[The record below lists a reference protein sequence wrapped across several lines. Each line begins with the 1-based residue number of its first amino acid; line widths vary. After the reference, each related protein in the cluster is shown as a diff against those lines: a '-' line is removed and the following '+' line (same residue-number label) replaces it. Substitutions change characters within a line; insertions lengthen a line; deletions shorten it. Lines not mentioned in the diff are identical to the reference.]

1 MPVNPDMATVM
12 SQMMQMQS
20 AQSASTNMLASAIGS
35 LQQTISQMASAT
47 QLGVSTA
54 LAGGQTALQSLQLG
68 AATAMGDIGAVGG
81 GIGQA
86 LQMMGGPAG
95 APPPVPA
102 MAMGGGAGGMT
113 LGPGNMAYGA
123 SVGAMAL
130 VGAAGGFAAWEMT
143 SPTLGAGLRA
153 VGQGARVGARLLG
166 GVGIRG
172 AIGGAIGGGAVAMG
186 AIALPLAAGLGVEEA
201 VNIGI
206 ERIGA
211 VRDVEAIL
219 AQQAGRITAFDPNIG
234 IPSAGQFRGAANQI
248 VGDLARTNLGA
259 GGAAQF
265 VSQAAELGLFTG
277 AGADPQGIRGRAQ
290 ELASAVNEM
299 TRLLGT
305 SMEESL
311 TMMAELRQVGF
322 EGAGAP
328 GAVLASRGRGR
339 LGGFTAA
346 EMHTV
351 GMRGAQAFRGMGISP
366 TVGFNAAQSN
376 LAQISDMVNNNLLSN
391 DLVASMGGRQ
401 RMAEAATQ
409 GMAGFL
415 QTGAGQAF
423 LAAGAQGPGGV
434 MGFIGGQQDL
444 ATAAMMGLGGGG
456 DPRDITAFLGAR
468 GRIAREL
475 GPEMIAAGQ
484 MVTLQEMVERS
495 GYQLRGL
502 NRQGQQDLIAGIA
515 LRGQQGLGIQ
525 GQEQAVLLAARFM
538 AAPETL
544 TRQAQAMRSES
555 WREALTQY
563 NDQNVNFSGAWFKT
577 TTFFNELGA
586 GIGRPFA
593 AVRNAIATAYDDF
606 TEDTG
611 MWLNG
616 EGVEILT
623 KGNVETVAKFQR
635 DLDRDPRAQERAIQ
649 AILSPDDV
657 ERLRKR
663 ANVVT
668 LSGTMTEIH
677 EQIKA
682 KGLIALGGAEETFL
696 SKAAAFGRPDLP
708 SAAIEELDAT
718 REFTISAI
726 KSTEVETRNRLS
738 NEVSA
743 ARIRRAG
750 ATEKSK
756 KADER
761 AVDEMLHKNIQLS
774 RHEEIMLG
782 LRTETWVAGGV
793 GAPGVSVV
801 GKIDP
806 EKDPSRQSIAF
817 INDTTKDEGTR
828 ADWAIEHARR
838 VSGGDE
844 EQMALF
850 LTSEMV
856 PQNIQAIVA
865 ERTNIETLRRGLQ
878 SDPEKLSRQF
888 KESARGLSETLLGGT
903 SNKEIRFIQ
912 SQMDLVSL
920 LTDSNT
926 SHRVAAEAANEF
938 AKRGRRV
945 GLEINAGR
953 VIGRAQQVE
962 REARRE
968 FRAFGGETGLV
979 AMRRRIAVGA
989 EREVESLEERILRR
1003 GEQGIAVAGEAEAFK
1018 VAERIAAVGG
1028 EFEDVNQIVDNLS
1041 SEQQSNLL
1049 RITDRSPVMRQLIQT
1064 AIDSDRQDEQAI
1076 KKTVGL
1082 VAGVQRVK
1090 TDPADQARVE
1100 AFQSETIKGFNGI
1113 NQTIS
1118 DNLALSSALLNDAQR
1133 LGIQVSRGK

>member
-1 MPVNPDMATVM
+1 MATVM

-35 LQQTISQMASAT
+35 LQQTIAQMASAT

-113 LGPGNMAYGA
+113 LGPGNIAYGA

-130 VGAAGGFAAWEMT
+130 VGAAGGYAAWEMT

-166 GVGIRG
+166 GAGIRG

-186 AIALPLAAGLGVEEA
+186 AIALPLAAGLAVEEA

-219 AQQAGRITAFDPNIG
+219 TQQAGRITAFDPNMG
-234 IPSAGQFRGAANQI
+234 IPSVGQFRGVASQI

-277 AGADPQGIRGRAQ
+277 AGADPQGIRGRAR
-290 ELASAVNEM
+290 ELAEAVNEM

-305 SMEESL
+305 SMQESL

-346 EMHTV
+346 EMHAV

-366 TVGFNAAQSN
+366 TVGFNAAQNN
-376 LAQISDMVNNNLLSN
+376 LAQISDMVNNNLISN

-409 GMAGFL
+409 SMAGFL

-423 LAAGAQGPGGV
+423 LASGAQGAGGA
-434 MGFIGGQQDL
+434 MGFISGQQDL

-456 DPRDITAFLGAR
+456 DPRDIAQFLGAR

-475 GPEMIAAGQ
+475 GPEAIAAGQ
-484 MVTLQEMVERS
+484 QRVLLEMLERS
-495 GYQLRGL
+495 GLQMRGL
-502 NRQGQQDLIAGIA
+502 GRQEQIDVLSGIA
-515 LRGQQGLGIQ
+515 LMGQKELGIR
-525 GQEQAVLLAARFM
+525 GPEQAELLATRLLAT
-538 AAPETL
+538 PDTL
-544 TRQAQAMRSES
+544 TRQAQAMRAES
-555 WREALTQY
+555 WRETLTRY
-563 NDQNVNFSGAWFKT
+563 NEQNVGFSGAWFKT

-586 GIGRPFA
+586 GIGQPFA
-593 AVRNAIATAYDDF
+593 AVRNAVATAYDDF
-606 TEDTG
+606 SEDTG
-611 MWLNG
+611 NWWNE

-635 DLDRDPRAQERAIQ
+635 DLERDPRAQERALQ
-649 AILSPDDV
+649 TILDPKDI

-668 LSGTMTEIH
+668 LTGTMTEIND
-677 EQIKA
+677 QIKA
-682 KGLIALGGAEETFL
+682 KGLVVLGGAEETYL
-696 SKAAAFGRPDLP
+696 SKAAGLGARLSLGAFVIDEQ
-708 SAAIEELDAT
+708 ILDAT
-718 REFTISAI
+718 REFTVSAI
-726 KSTEVETRNRLS
+726 QSTEVEARNRLS

-743 ARIRRAG
+743 ARIKRTNMTAETRK
-750 ATEKSK
+750 ATE
-756 KADER
+756 R
-761 AVDEMLHKNIQLS
+761 VVDEMLQKPVKLS
-774 RHEEIMLG
+774 PSEEIMLG
-782 LRTETWVAGGV
+782 MRRQDYP
-793 GAPGVSVV
+793 GAPPEAYPV
-801 GKIDP
+801 DP
-806 EKDPSRQSIAF
+806 EKDPSTQSLAF
-817 INDTTKDEGTR
+817 INDPEKDEETR

-838 VSGGDE
+838 STGGNE
-844 EQMALF
+844 EQMAIF
-850 LTSEMV
+850 LTSDVV
-856 PQNIQAIVA
+856 PKNIQGITA
-865 ERTNIETLRRGLQ
+865 ERANIETLSRGLE
-878 SDPEKLSRQF
+878 SDPAKLSRQF
-888 KESARGLSETLLGGT
+888 KESARGLSETILGGT

-912 SQMDLVSL
+912 TQMDLVSV

-926 SHRVAAEAANEF
+926 SARVGVEAANEF
-938 AKRGRRV
+938 AKRGRRI

-953 VIGRAQQVE
+953 TFARARQVE
-962 REARRE
+962 REAARE

-979 AMRRRIAVGA
+979 AMQRRIAVGA
-989 EREVESLEERILRR
+989 EREVEAMEERILKR
-1003 GEQGIAVAGEAEAFK
+1003 GRGGIAAAGEAEAFR

-1028 EFEDVNQIVDNLS
+1028 EFEDVNRIVDDLS

-1064 AIDSDRQDEQAI
+1064 AIESDRQDEQAI

-1090 TDPADQARVE
+1090 TDPTDQARVE
-1100 AFQSETIKGFNGI
+1100 AFQSETIKGFKGI

>member
-1 MPVNPDMATVM
+1 
-12 SQMMQMQS
+12 
-20 AQSASTNMLASAIGS
+20 
-35 LQQTISQMASAT
+35 
-47 QLGVSTA
+47 
-54 LAGGQTALQSLQLG
+54 
-68 AATAMGDIGAVGG
+68 
-81 GIGQA
+81 
-86 LQMMGGPAG
+86 
-95 APPPVPA
+95 
-102 MAMGGGAGGMT
+102 
-113 LGPGNMAYGA
+113 
-123 SVGAMAL
+123 
-130 VGAAGGFAAWEMT
+130 MT

-153 VGQGARVGARLLG
+153 VGQGARFGARLLG
-166 GVGIRG
+166 GAGIRG

-186 AIALPLAAGLGVEEA
+186 TIALPLAAGLAVEEV

-206 ERIGA
+206 ERMGA
-211 VRDVEAIL
+211 VRDVESIL
-219 AQQAGRITAFDPNIG
+219 AQQAGRITAYDPNMG
-234 IPSAGQFRGAANQI
+234 VPSAGQFRGVANQI

-277 AGADPQGIRGRAQ
+277 AGADPQGIRGRAR
-290 ELASAVNEM
+290 ELADAVNEM

-346 EMHTV
+346 EMHAV
-351 GMRGAQAFRGMGISP
+351 GMRGAQTFRGMGISP
-366 TVGFNAAQSN
+366 TVGFNAAQNN
-376 LAQISDMVNNNLLSN
+376 LAQISDMVNNNLISN

-434 MGFIGGQQDL
+434 MGFLRGGEDL
-444 ATAAMMGLGGGG
+444 ATAAMAGLRGGG
-456 DPRDITAFLGAR
+456 DPRDIAQFLGAR
-468 GRIAREL
+468 GRIAQEL
-475 GPEMIAAGQ
+475 GPELIAAGQ
-484 MVTLQEMVERS
+484 MVTLRDIVAGSQLP
-495 GYQLRGL
+495 LRGL
-502 NRQGQQDLIAGIA
+502 NRERQQEIIAGVA
-515 LRGQQGLGIQ
+515 MMNQQSLGIR
-525 GQEQAVLLAARFM
+525 GQEQATLLAARYM
-538 AAPETL
+538 AGPDTMA
-544 TRQAQAMRSES
+544 RQAQAMRSEV

-563 NDQNVNFSGAWFKT
+563 NDQNVGFSGAWFKT

-593 AVRNAIATAYDDF
+593 ATRNAVATAYDDF
-606 TEDTG
+606 AEDTG
-611 MWLNG
+611 EWWNK

-635 DLDRDPRAQERAIQ
+635 DFERDPRAQERAIQ
-649 AILSPDDV
+649 TILDPKDI

-668 LSGTMTEIH
+668 LTGTMTEIH

-682 KGLIALGGAEETFL
+682 KGLVALGGAEETFL
-696 SKAAAFGRPDLP
+696 SKVAAIGRPSPP

-718 REFTISAI
+718 REFTIAAI
-726 KSTEVETRNRLS
+726 KSTEVEASNRLS

-743 ARIRRAG
+743 ARIKRMNMTAETRK
-750 ATEKSK
+750 ATE
-756 KADER
+756 R
-761 AVDEMLHKNIQLS
+761 VVDEMLQKPVKLS
-774 RHEEIMLG
+774 PIEEIMLG
-782 LRTETWVAGGV
+782 MRRQDYP
-793 GAPGVSVV
+793 GAPPEAYPV
-801 GKIDP
+801 DP
-806 EKDPSRQSIAF
+806 EKDPSTQSLAF
-817 INDTTKDEGTR
+817 INDPTKDDETR
-828 ADWAIEHARR
+828 ADWAIKHARR
-838 VSGGDE
+838 VSGGNE

-850 LTSEMV
+850 LTSDMV
-856 PQNIQAIVA
+856 PKNIQGIAA
-865 ERTNIETLRRGLQ
+865 ERANIETLSRGLE
-878 SDPEKLSRQF
+878 SDPAKLSRQF
-888 KESARGLSETLLGGT
+888 KESARGLSETILGGT

-912 SQMDLVSL
+912 TQMDLVSV
-920 LTDSNT
+920 LTDSNV
-926 SHRVAAEAANEF
+926 SHRVALEASNEL
-938 AKRGRRV
+938 AKRGRRI

-953 VIGRAQQVE
+953 VFGRRALVE
-962 REARRE
+962 QEARRE

-979 AMRRRIAVGA
+979 AMQRRIAVGA
-989 EREVESLEERILRR
+989 EREVEAMEERIIKR
-1003 GEQGIAVAGEAEAFK
+1003 GERGIAFAGEAEAFR
-1018 VAERIAAVGG
+1018 VAERIAGVGG
-1028 EFEDVNQIVDNLS
+1028 EFGDVNRIVDDLS

-1064 AIDSDRQDEQAI
+1064 AIDSDRQDVQSI
-1076 KKTVGL
+1076 KKTAGL

-1090 TDPADQARVE
+1090 TAPEDQARVE
-1100 AFQSETIKGFNGI
+1100 AFQEETIKGFKGI

-1133 LGIQVSRGK
+1133 LGITSVQASRGK